1 MKLDFRV
8 STLRAPASTIH
19 PQAEIYGS
27 LTPGHHL
34 LPCHSPS
41 RGCQPSEPRPRLIK
55 IQLLRRLGSISG
67 LTPKKHFRHEEDSL
81 SRMIFIET
89 NCLFVPSFRSR
100 HILQTVRTIFIPRRR
115 GHLATLEKLNVVGN
129 DHLLKMH
136 TLSALNHRSCIVVF
150 PVRSF
155 SRPRLRF

>member
-8 STLRAPASTIH
+8 FQVRSEPLLQRSTLKPRFMDVLRQDIL
-19 PQAEIYGS
+19 Y
-27 LTPGHHL
+27 
-34 LPCHSPS
+34 SPS
-41 RGCQPSEPRPRLIK
+41 RGCQPSEPLARLFK
-55 IQLLRRLGSISG
+55 MQLLRRLGSMSK
-67 LTPKKHFRHEEDSL
+67 LKPKKRLRLEEDSL
-81 SRMIFIET
+81 SRMIFIES
-89 NCLFVPSFRSR
+89 NCLFVPSFRSC
-100 HILQTVRTIFIPRRR
+100 HILQTVRTIFMPRRRR

>member
-8 STLRAPASTIH
+8 FQVPSEPLLQRFTLKPRFMDDLRQDI
-19 PQAEIYGS
+19 
-27 LTPGHHL
+27 
-34 LPCHSPS
+34 PS
-41 RGCQPSEPRPRLIK
+41 RGCQPSEPLPRLFK
-55 IQLLRRLGSISG
+55 MELLGRLGSM
-67 LTPKKHFRHEEDSL
+67 PKLKPRKHLRLEEDSL
-81 SRMIFIET
+81 SRMIFIES
-89 NCLFVPSFRSR
+89 NCLFVPSFRSC
-100 HILQTVRTIFIPRRR
+100 HILQTVRTICMPRRR

>member
-1 MKLDFRV
+1 MKLDFRDFQV
-8 STLRAPASTIH
+8 RSETLLQRSTLKPRFMDVSRQYIL
-19 PQAEIYGS
+19 Y
-27 LTPGHHL
+27 
-34 LPCHSPS
+34 SPS
-41 RGCQPSEPRPRLIK
+41 RGCQPSEPLARLFK
-55 IQLLRRLGSISG
+55 MQLLRRLGSMSK
-67 LTPKKHFRHEEDSL
+67 LKPKKHLRLEEDSL
-81 SRMIFIET
+81 SRMIFIES